1 MSTGR
6 AAASPKRGQPAQV
19 CVFDSILIAVS
30 GLQFHRVRGSLYA
43 CAGGGGRVMGFEE
56 SFKIPGIVRNFP
68 ETAKEP
74 QCRTRVHASACT
86 GMFCWLRL
94 HCHQSAASGTAK
106 SCT

>member
-43 CAGGGGRVMGFEE
+43 CAGGGGRVMGFQEY
-56 SFKIPGIVRNFP
+56 
-68 ETAKEP
+68 
-74 QCRTRVHASACT
+74 
-86 GMFCWLRL
+86 
-94 HCHQSAASGTAK
+94 
-106 SCT
+106 